1 MTSTTK
7 VAPAVLLLIY
17 WQFYDHPPTLNFLY
31 IKYFKCT
38 NWKSGF
44 QHRWGID
51 GFKMCKKPIYVSTR
65 KTLILPKIGRQK
77 TEGDKSLHGHG
88 PAPEH
93 LLAKLG

>member
-1 MTSTTK
+1 MVSSIDKELT
-7 VAPAVLLLIY
+7 AL
-17 WQFYDHPPTLNFLY
+17 
-31 IKYFKCT
+31 KCV
-38 NWKSGF
+38 KSLS
-44 QHRWGID
+44 
-51 GFKMCKKPIYVSTR
+51 IYVSTR